1 MEKEDESAENIKFT
15 LACYEG
21 MSGMKIN
28 YEKSEVYVLGSSDLE

>member
-28 YEKSEVYVLGSSDLE
+28 YEKSEVYVGSSDLE